1 MRITFIHALFFNLG
15 LSMSLDSLS
24 PRTKPDIGPFK
35 NPELTAFLQIDLA
48 VGRETNVTGPD
59 TKWGA
64 APNVQGGRVSGAFE
78 ADILPLGTS
87 YERYVKNEQGE
98 NSFYYNRYILKTAD
112 NETISLEVDAIVNY
126 RNNALHGFGFGKFV
140 TAVPHL
146 LYLNYNVY
154 LIEVTGDFETGKA
167 ASQLFALKSGGRRDG
182 EPIRAL
188 LPIG

>member
-1 MRITFIHALFFNLG
+1 MGSGRSPILNL
-15 LSMSLDSLS
+15 L
-24 PRTKPDIGPFK
+24 
-35 NPELTAFLQIDLA
+35 
-48 VGRETNVTGPD
+48 
-59 TKWGA
+59 
-64 APNVQGGRVSGAFE
+64 NVQ
-78 ADILPLGTS
+78 IQMP
-87 YERYVKNEQGE
+87 NEY
-98 NSFYYNRYILKTAD
+98 S
-112 NETISLEVDAIVNY
+112 
-126 RNNALHGFGFGKFV
+126 KFV

>member
-98 NSFYYNRYILKTAD
+98 NSVRF
-112 NETISLEVDAIVNY
+112 ISVICATVLSLV
-126 RNNALHGFGFGKFV
+126 
-140 TAVPHL
+140 
-146 LYLNYNVY
+146 
-154 LIEVTGDFETGKA
+154 
-167 ASQLFALKSGGRRDG
+167 
-182 EPIRAL
+182 
-188 LPIG
+188 